1 MKLILKIYFEFLFF
15 ISIIFGFP
23 FEKKKEVELLP
34 QVSNKPKKTT
44 LRYPTIQETTFV
56 FIEERLSLAE
66 PPKKTLIEFI
76 FFLIHAMTYH
86 LNPFLIK

>member
-1 MKLILKIYFEFLFF
+1 MVFHL
-15 ISIIFGFP
+15 
-23 FEKKKEVELLP
+23 KKKEVELLP

-66 PPKKTLIEFI
+66 PKKKTVNWIY
-76 FFLIHAMTYH
+76 FLSNSRYDISSQSFSYKI
-86 LNPFLIK
+86 NPFNWMKIKSTL

>member
-1 MKLILKIYFEFLFF
+1 MKIILKIYFEFLIF

-23 FEKKKEVELLP
+23 FEKKEVELLP
-34 QVSNKPKKTT
+34 QFSNKPKKNT

-66 PPKKTLIEFI
+66 PKKK
-76 FFLIHAMTYH
+76 
-86 LNPFLIK
+86 NVN